1 MAPPT
6 SPSSPA
12 APTARPAPAAAGG
25 NPLTGVRRDLAGALA
40 QVRQLA
46 VEFGRDD
53 LADRVDRATAR
64 SADRD
69 LTVLVVGE
77 FKQGKSTL
85 VNALLN
91 ATVCGVADDVS
102 TIVPTI
108 VRHGDEPSATVVY
121 RASGD
126 GDARVEERRET
137 VPIERVGQLATDQGN
152 PGNREGIRSVEV
164 VLPRKLLQT
173 GLVLVDTPGV
183 GGLDSTHGAATSS
196 ALGMAEVVVFVSDAS
211 APLSASELD
220 FLRTARSRCPEV
232 VLVMTKT
239 DIFPSWRKVR
249 QANLDYLAQSG
260 VSLQIL
266 PVSSLLRQR
275 ATAES
280 STELNEES
288 GYPALLTFLR
298 DAASGET
305 AKRGLRT
312 TIGDATFVLE
322 QLQAPLES
330 ERAVL
335 EDPAAAAG
343 LVAGLEAAKTRAD
356 ALRSQSAKWQ
366 QTLNDGA
373 QDIMSDLDHDLRM
386 RIRAI
391 VNESEAALDEH
402 DPVDIWDGFE
412 QWLHQRIAFDLASHH
427 QMMAARAD
435 ALAARV
441 AEHFAADEAAVGM
454 HVELPVTPIGS
465 RHIGSDL
472 KIERPG
478 VSGNAL
484 AAVRGS
490 YGGLLM
496 FSMVGTQIGIGL
508 FNPISLLVGLGLGR
522 KSLKDE
528 KKRQLLQR
536 QQQSKIAVRKYLDD
550 VNVEAG
556 KVSRDTSRTIHRDLR
571 DEFAVRAEQLQATIR
586 DSLRSAET
594 GAKQASA
601 QRQERLTT
609 LAADLKRLVAVQQRV
624 DAMSAVLGPVAA

>member
-1 MAPPT
+1 MRCRRRRVDDRAHHRARRRRALGDGRLPCHRRRRCT
-6 SPSSPA
+6 CRGA
-12 APTARPAPAAAGG
+12 AR
-25 NPLTGVRRDLAGALA
+25 NR
-40 QVRQLA
+40 
-46 VEFGRDD
+46 
-53 LADRVDRATAR
+53 ADRTGRAT
-64 SADRD
+64 
-69 LTVLVVGE
+69 
-77 FKQGKSTL
+77 F
-85 VNALLN
+85 
-91 ATVCGVADDVS
+91 
-102 TIVPTI
+102 
-108 VRHGDEPSATVVY
+108 
-121 RASGD
+121 
-126 GDARVEERRET
+126 
-137 VPIERVGQLATDQGN
+137 ATDQGN

-249 QANLDYLAQSG
+249 QANLDYLATSG

-427 QMMAARAD
+427 QTMAARAD

-528 KKRQLLQR
+528 KKRQLMQR

-609 LAADLKRLVAVQQRV
+609 LAADLKRLATVQQRV
-624 DAMSAVLGPVAA
+624 DAMSAVLGPVTG